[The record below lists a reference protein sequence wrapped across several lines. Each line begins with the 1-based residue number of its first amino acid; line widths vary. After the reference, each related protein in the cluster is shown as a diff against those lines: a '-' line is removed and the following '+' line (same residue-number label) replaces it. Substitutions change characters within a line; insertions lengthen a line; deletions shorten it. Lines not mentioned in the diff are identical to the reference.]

1 VGTIDF
7 RPREEHLVH
16 IRSLLAGVGVAT
28 AVGAGALVA
37 VTTASAD
44 PGSGTTTAS
53 SSPSSSSCPRADV
66 RKEVADYL
74 NAHPDVKQELQKIRS
89 LPKDQRAA
97 ERKTYLAAHP
107 DVKQQLQTFRA
118 DRRGA
123 WWETVGNESAIL
135 QAHPDLADLFKAVG
149 AAPAGQR
156 QATAQAYLKQHPDV
170 GKELQQ
176 VRQEHRQACHPGK

>member
-1 VGTIDF
+1 M
-7 RPREEHLVH
+7 H
-16 IRSLLAGVGVAT
+16 IRSLLAGVGLAT
-28 AVGAGALVA
+28 AVGVGSVVA
-37 VTTASAD
+37 VSVASAD
-44 PGSGTTTAS
+44 PGSTTSS
-53 SSPSSSSCPRADV
+53 SSPATPSASPSNSSCPRADV

-97 ERKTYLAAHP
+97 ERKSYLSAHP

-118 DRRGA
+118 DRRSA
-123 WWETVGNESAIL
+123 SWESIGNKAAIL

-156 QATAQAYLKQHPDV
+156 QAAAQAYFTQHPGV
-170 GKELQQ
+170 RKELQQ
-176 VRQEHRQACHPGK
+176 VRQQQRQACHPGK